1 MNSGPTIALLR
12 ILFVAFTSFLGS
24 EIGRS
29 FWDASRLGTC
39 GGIAFGLSVVL
50 ADSLLKGFSLRMFSS
65 ATFGLFLGFIASWL
79 LLASG
84 LLNRTHADAQWLIS
98 LVVYATFGY
107 IGMMLAM
114 RSNRDEFALI
124 IPYMRFREQ
133 SANDAPV
140 LVDSNIIID
149 GRLPDI
155 IATGFVPRS
164 LIIARF
170 ILDELQ
176 MLADSHDAA
185 KREKG
190 RLALS
195 RLQEMQRNPALNV
208 TIHDAVLDPFSAV
221 DAKLVQ
227 LAKMTNARIVT
238 NDGNLCSI
246 ARLQGIV
253 ALNLNDLSKALRPP
267 VSTGDEVAITLTKEG
282 REAHQA
288 VGYLNDGPMI
298 VVNHSRSLVGK
309 NVRVSISS
317 ILQTSAG
324 RLFFAELKQAA

>member
-1 MNSGPTIALLR
+1 MTSGPTISLLR
-12 ILFVAFTSFLGS
+12 ILFVAFTGFLGS

-84 LLNRTHADAQWLIS
+84 LLNRTPADAQWLIS
-98 LVVYATFGY
+98 LVVYATLGY

-114 RSNRDEFALI
+114 RSNRDEFALV

-155 IATGFVPRS
+155 IATGFVPHS
-164 LIIARF
+164 LIVPRF

-176 MLADSHDAA
+176 MLADSHDSS

-190 RLALS
+190 RLALT
-195 RLQEMQRNPALNV
+195 RLQEMQRNSALSV

-282 REAHQA
+282 REPHQA
-288 VGYLNDGPMI
+288 VGYLTDGTMI
-298 VVNHSRSLVGK
+298 VVNHSRSFVGK

-317 ILQTSAG
+317 VLQTSAG

>member
-12 ILFVAFTSFLGS
+12 MLFLAFTGFLGAQ
-24 EIGRS
+24 IGSS
-29 FWDASRLGTC
+29 FWDAPKTGTC
-39 GGIAFGLSVVL
+39 AGIAFGLTIVL
-50 ADSLLKGFSLRMFSS
+50 ADSLLKGFSLRLFSS
-65 ATFGLFLGFIASWL
+65 ATFGLLLGFIASRL

-84 LLNRTHADAQWLIS
+84 ILYQTPPDGQWLIS

-124 IPYMRFREQ
+124 IPYIRFRQQ
-133 SANDAPV
+133 SANDAPI

-149 GRLPDI
+149 GRLPEI
-155 IATGFVPRS
+155 ISAGFLPSS
-164 LIIARF
+164 LIIPRF
-170 ILDELQ
+170 ILEELQ
-176 MLADSHDAA
+176 TLADSHDPA

-195 RLQEMQRNPALNV
+195 RLQEMQRNPALSV
-208 TIHDAVLDPFSAV
+208 TIHEGILDPFSAV

-227 LAKMTNARIVT
+227 LAKMTNARLVT

-246 ARLQGIV
+246 ARLQNIV
-253 ALNLNDLSKALRPP
+253 TLNLNDLAKALRPP
-267 VSTGDEVAITLTKEG
+267 LNTGDEVALTLTKEG
-282 REAHQA
+282 REPHQA
-288 VGYLNDGPMI
+288 VGYLADGTMI
-298 VVNHSRSLVGK
+298 VVNHSRGLVGK
-309 NVRVSISS
+309 NVRVAISS

>member
-1 MNSGPTIALLR
+1 MNSGPTINLLR
-12 ILFVAFTSFLGS
+12 ILFIAFTGFLGS
-24 EIGRS
+24 EIGNSIWEAPRI
-29 FWDASRLGTC
+29 GTY
-39 GGIAFGLSVVL
+39 GGITFGLTVVL

-65 ATFGLFLGFIASWL
+65 ATFGLLLGFVASRL

-84 LLNRTHADAQWLIS
+84 LLYKTPADSQWLIS
-98 LVVYATFGY
+98 LVVYATFAY
-107 IGMMLAM
+107 MGMMLAV

-124 IPYMRFREQ
+124 IPYIRFREQ

-149 GRLPDI
+149 GRLADI

-164 LIIARF
+164 LIIPRF
-170 ILDELQ
+170 VLEELQ
-176 MLADSHDAA
+176 MLADSHDPM

-195 RLQEMQRNPALNV
+195 RLQEMQRNPALSV
-208 TIHDAVLDPFSAV
+208 TIHEGVLDPFSAV

-227 LAKMTNARIVT
+227 LARMMNARVVT

-246 ARLQGIV
+246 ARLQGVV
-253 ALNLNDLSKALRPP
+253 ALNLNDLGKALRPLI
-267 VSTGDEVAITLTKEG
+267 STGDEVNLTLTKEG
-282 REAHQA
+282 RESHQA
-288 VGYLNDGPMI
+288 VGYLNDGTMI
-298 VVNHSRSLVGK
+298 VVNHGRGLVGK

>member
-1 MNSGPTIALLR
+1 MHSVTTINLLR
-12 ILFVAFTSFLGS
+12 ILFLAFAGFLGAQ
-24 EIGRS
+24 IGLNLWEAPR
-29 FWDASRLGTC
+29 T
-39 GGIAFGLSVVL
+39 GICAGVAFGLTVIL

-65 ATFGLFLGFIASWL
+65 ATFGLLLGFIASRL

-84 LLNRTHADAQWLIS
+84 VLYQTPPGAQWLIG

-107 IGMMLAM
+107 IGMMLAV

-124 IPYMRFREQ
+124 IPYVRFREE
-133 SANDAPV
+133 SANDAPI
-140 LVDSNIIID
+140 LVDSNVIID
-149 GRLPDI
+149 GRLPEI
-155 IATGFVPRS
+155 IATGFLPNS
-164 LIIARF
+164 LIIPRF

-176 MLADSHDAA
+176 MLADSHDPA

-195 RLQEMQRNPALNV
+195 RLQEMQRNPALTV
-208 TIHDAVLDPFSAV
+208 TIHDGALDPFSAV

-227 LAKMTNARIVT
+227 LAKITNARIVT

-246 ARLQGIV
+246 ARLQGV
-253 ALNLNDLSKALRPP
+253 AALNLHSLGKALRPP
-267 VSTGDEVAITLTKEG
+267 LSTGDEVALTLTKEG
-282 REAHQA
+282 REPHQA
-288 VGYLNDGPMI
+288 VGYLTDGTMI
-298 VVNHSRSLVGK
+298 VVNHSRGYVGK

-317 ILQTSAG
+317 VLQTAAG